1 MDFSN
6 LNDYDRKQM
15 ERLIEE
21 KQVNYLSQYLY
32 IHIVK
37 IIEIEKKKKRKKLI
51 EVVV

>member
-21 KQVNYLSQYLY
+21 KQVNLKFYYY
-32 IHIVK
+32 Y
-37 IIEIEKKKKRKKLI
+37 
-51 EVVV
+51 